1 MSGKLRGFRTTLI
14 GAFCRDAVQGV
25 QVAGEQSFKAVVNDT
40 KPTSNGRSFSVDI
53 SGSNYNHFLGKKI
66 GDAVDGMF
74 VGEGDKALS
83 GYKLEITGGADVTGR
98 PMRPDL
104 DGSGVKS
111 VLITAGVGYKGKKYV
126 KKNSRVYRYKYD
138 GLRRRRNLRGNV
150 ISQDTRQ
157 INLKIVESGNRSL
170 AAIIDGEE
178 EAAVESP
185 SGEEE

>member
-1 MSGKLRGFRTTLI
+1 
-14 GAFCRDAVQGV
+14 
-25 QVAGEQSFKAVVNDT
+25 
-40 KPTSNGRSFSVDI
+40 
-53 SGSNYNHFLGKKI
+53 
-66 GDAVDGMF
+66 MF
-74 VGEGDKALS
+74 VGEGDSALT
-83 GYKLEITGGADVTGR
+83 GYKLEITGGSDITGR

-111 VLITAGVGYKGKKYV
+111 VLITAGIGYKGKKYV
-126 KKNSRVYRYKYD
+126 NKNSKEYRYKYD

-157 INLKIVESGNRSL
+157 INLKVVESGKRSL

-178 EAAVESP
+178 AAVEQT

>member
-1 MSGKLRGFRTTLI
+1 VLRTALI
-14 GAFCRDAVQGV
+14 GASCRDGVRGV
-25 QVAGEQSFKAVVNDT
+25 QLAGEQSFKAVVNDT
-40 KPTSNGRSFSVDI
+40 APSSEGKSYSMEI

-66 GDAVDGMF
+66 GDSVDGMF
-74 VGEGDKALS
+74 VGEGDSALN
-83 GYKLEITGGADVTGR
+83 GYKLEITGGSDITGR

-126 KKNSRVYRYKYD
+126 NKNSKEYRYKYD

-157 INLKIVESGNRSL
+157 INLKVVESGKRSL

-178 EAAVESP
+178 AAAEQP

>member
-1 MSGKLRGFRTTLI
+1 MT
-14 GAFCRDAVQGV
+14 
-25 QVAGEQSFKAVVNDT
+25 GEQSFKAVVNDT
-40 KPTSNGRSFSVDI
+40 KPSSEGRSYSMEI

-66 GDAVDGMF
+66 GDSVDGMF
-74 VGEGDKALS
+74 LGEGDNSLT
-83 GYKLEITGGADVTGR
+83 GYKLEITGGSDITGR

-111 VLITAGVGYKGKKYV
+111 VLITAGIGYKGKKYV
-126 KKNSRVYRYKYD
+126 NKNSKEYRYKYD

-157 INLKIVESGNRSL
+157 INLKVVESGKRSL

-178 EAAVESP
+178 AAVEQT

>member
-1 MSGKLRGFRTTLI
+1 M
-14 GAFCRDAVQGV
+14 
-25 QVAGEQSFKAVVNDT
+25 AGEQSFKAVVNDT
-40 KPTSNGRSFSVDI
+40 KTSSKGRSYSMEI
-53 SGSNYNHFLGKKI
+53 SGANYNHFLGKKI
-66 GDAVDGMF
+66 GDSVDGMF
-74 VGEGDKALS
+74 LGEGDSALT
-83 GYKLEITGGADVTGR
+83 GYKLEITGGSDVTGR

-111 VLITAGVGYKGKKYV
+111 VLITAGIGYKGKKYV
-126 KKNSRVYRYKYD
+126 NKNSKEYRYKYD

-157 INLKIVESGNRSL
+157 INLKVVESGKRSL

-178 EAAVESP
+178 AEVEQT

>member
-1 MSGKLRGFRTTLI
+1 M
-14 GAFCRDAVQGV
+14 
-25 QVAGEQSFKAVVNDT
+25 AGEQSFKAVVNDT
-40 KPTSNGRSFSVDI
+40 NPSGGGRAFSVDI

-66 GDAVDGMF
+66 GDGVDGMF
-74 VGEGDKALS
+74 VGEGYQSLT
-83 GYKLEITGGADVTGR
+83 GYKLEITGGSDLTGR

-104 DGSGVKS
+104 DGGGVKS

-126 KKNSRVYRYKYD
+126 KKKGKTYRYKYD

-157 INLKIVESGNRSL
+157 INLKIVEAGKRPL
-170 AAIIDGEE
+170 GVIFGLEE
-178 EAAVESP
+178 EVAAVEQS

>member
-1 MSGKLRGFRTTLI
+1 M
-14 GAFCRDAVQGV
+14 
-25 QVAGEQSFKAVVNDT
+25 AGEQSFKAVVNDT
-40 KPTSNGRSFSVDI
+40 KPSSEGRSYSMEI

-66 GDAVDGMF
+66 GDSVDGMF
-74 VGEGDKALS
+74 LGEGDNSLT
-83 GYKLEITGGADVTGR
+83 GYKLEITGGSDITGR

-111 VLITAGVGYKGKKYV
+111 VLITAGIGYKGKKYV
-126 KKNSRVYRYKYD
+126 NKNSKEYRYKYD

-157 INLKIVESGNRSL
+157 INLKVVESGKRSL

-178 EAAVESP
+178 AAVEQT

>member
-1 MSGKLRGFRTTLI
+1 M
-14 GAFCRDAVQGV
+14 
-25 QVAGEQSFKAVVNDT
+25 AGEQSFKAVVNDT
-40 KPTSNGRSFSVDI
+40 DPSSGGRSYAIDTT
-53 SGSNYNHFLGKKI
+53 GANYNHFLGKKI
-66 GDAVDGMF
+66 GDSVDGGF
-74 VGEGDKALS
+74 LGDGDKVLS
-83 GYKLEITGGADVTGR
+83 GYKLQITGGSDVTGR

-126 KKNSRVYRYKYD
+126 NKNSKEYRYKYD

-150 ISQDTRQ
+150 ISQETRQ
-157 INLKIVESGNRSL
+157 INLKVMESGKRSL

-178 EAAVESP
+178 DTAVVEQT